1 MPVYKIFKSVGVYS
15 VTPKSIYLSGPM
27 SGLPDYNYPAFH
39 AAAAKLRAL
48 GYVVENPAENPEP
61 PCRSWAGYMRLALA
75 QLVRCRIT
83 VRLPGW
89 QNSRGAVIE
98 SSLSRMLGM
107 GVYDYESFLRDL
119 PDHAQGRSQYA

>member
-1 MPVYKIFKSVGVYS
+1 M
-15 VTPKSIYLSGPM
+15 TPKSIYLSGPM
-27 SGLPDYNYPAFH
+27 TGLPEFNYPAFN
-39 AAAAKLRAL
+39 AAAAHLRGL
-48 GYVVENPAENPEP
+48 GYVVESPAELPEP
-61 PCRSWAGYMRLALA
+61 PCKSWAGYMRLALA
-75 QLVRCRIT
+75 QLVRCEVT

-119 PDHAQGRSQYA
+119 PDHAQGGSLYA

>member
-1 MPVYKIFKSVGVYS
+1 M
-15 VTPKSIYLSGPM
+15 TPKSIYLSGPM
-27 SGLPDYNYPAFH
+27 TGLPEFNYPAFN
-39 AAAAKLRAL
+39 AAAAYLRAL

-61 PCRSWAGYMRLALA
+61 PCKSWAGYMRLALA
-75 QLVRCRIT
+75 QLVQCEVT

-107 GVYDYESFLRDL
+107 DVQDYASFV
-119 PDHAQGRSQYA
+119 AGTGASK

>member
-1 MPVYKIFKSVGVYS
+1 M
-15 VTPKSIYLSGPM
+15 TPEPIYLSGPM

-61 PCRSWAGYMRLALA
+61 PCKSWEGYMRLALA
-75 QLVRCRIT
+75 QLVRCEVT

-89 QNSRGAVIE
+89 QSSRGAVIE
-98 SSLSRMLGM
+98 SSLSRILGM

-119 PDHAQGRSQYA
+119 PDHAQGRSLYA